1 MSSRHLTPDDAGDG
15 ATNGRPDLTEIC
27 NVSVALHREHFGR
40 GPAAA
45 KAYATD
51 DLVACLL
58 TDVLT
63 RAELTLVSAGEGSRV
78 LETRAVHQAAVRE
91 AYRLR
96 MESVLSRPVRAY
108 LSALEI
114 DAGSILDC
122 YLLDS

>member
-1 MSSRHLTPDDAGDG
+1 MTSRHLTPDDSEG
-15 ATNGRPDLTEIC
+15 ATSGRPDLTEIC

-40 GPAAA
+40 GPGAA

-63 RAELTLVSAGEGSRV
+63 RAELTLILAGEGSRV
-78 LETRAVHQAAVRE
+78 LEARAVHQAVVRE
-91 AYRLR
+91 AYRRR
-96 MESVLSRPVRAY
+96 MESVLGRPVRTY

-114 DAGSILDC
+114 DAGSLLDC